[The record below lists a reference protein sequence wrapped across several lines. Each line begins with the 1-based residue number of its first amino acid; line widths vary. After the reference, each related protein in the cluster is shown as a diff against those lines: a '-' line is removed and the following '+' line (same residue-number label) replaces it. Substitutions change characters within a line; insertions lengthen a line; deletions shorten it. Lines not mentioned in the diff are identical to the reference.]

1 MAITAG
7 GIGSGLDIESLVT
20 QLVAAEGQ
28 PTSFRLDRKEASF
41 QADLSAYGTL
51 KAALS
56 TFQTSV
62 KALNDPESFQGRS
75 ATSSDT
81 DLFTVSADTTAVAGS
96 YDIEVTQLAEAAKLR
111 SGDFTS
117 GTEVVGTGTL
127 DITLGSDTFQIV
139 VDTDNQTLEG
149 IRDAINAASDNPGVT
164 ASIINV
170 DDGLGGSVSRLILSS
185 DKIGAANDISIA
197 VTDDDLDN
205 ADTSGLSQLATANL
219 TSLQAAQDAIIFVDQ
234 QQVTRGDN
242 TFSDVITGVSF
253 TLKKADIGT
262 TETLAIALD
271 KASVKSKVTGFV
283 ESYNS
288 LVETMNTLASYSSE
302 GGASGPL
309 VGDSVLRGVKSQ
321 IRQQM
326 TSAISGLEFSTL
338 SEIGVT
344 TDDTGKLKLDSS
356 KFDEVLTSDF
366 TAVSQLFASENGLA
380 NSLSGILEGYIDS
393 SGILSA
399 RTEGLQNRIGS
410 ISDDRER
417 LGLRLDALEKRYRA
431 QFTAMDILV
440 AQLQSTGNFLT
451 SQLAN
456 LPKPNSIR
464 SNN

>member
-7 GIGSGLDIESLVT
+7 GIGSGLDIESLVS

-51 KAALS
+51 KSALS
-56 TFQTSV
+56 TFQDSV
-62 KALNDPESFQGRS
+62 KKLNDPESFQGRS

-96 YDIEVTQLAEAAKLR
+96 YDIEVTQLAEAAKMR
-111 SGDFTS
+111 SGNFAS
-117 GTEVVGTGTL
+117 GTAVVGTGTL
-127 DITLGSDTFQIV
+127 DIALGSDTFQV
-139 VDTDNQTLEG
+139 TVDASNQTLDG

-170 DDGLGGSVSRLILSS
+170 DDGLGGSVSRLIISS

-197 VTDDDLDN
+197 VADDDLDN
-205 ADTSGLSQLATANL
+205 ADTSGLSQLATGNL
-219 TSLQAAQDAIIFVDQ
+219 TTLQAAQDSIIFVDQ
-234 QQVTRGDN
+234 QQVTRGSN

-253 TLKKADIGT
+253 TLKKADVGT
-262 TETLAIALD
+262 TETLTVALD
-271 KASVKSKVTGFV
+271 KSSVASKVTGFV

-288 LVETMNTLASYSSE
+288 LVETMSTLASYSSD

-309 VGDSVLRGVKSQ
+309 VGDSVLRGVQNQ

-326 TSAISGLEFSTL
+326 TSAVSGLEFGTL
-338 SEIGVT
+338 AEIGVK
-344 TDDTGKLKLDSS
+344 TDESGKLTLDSS
-356 KFDEVLTSDF
+356 KLDEVMALDF
-366 TAVSQLFASENGLA
+366 TVVSQLFASDNGLA
-380 NSLSGILEGYIDS
+380 KSLSGVLEGYVDS
-393 SGILSA
+393 GGILNS
-399 RTEGLQNRIGS
+399 RTDGLQSRIES

-417 LGLRLDALEKRYRA
+417 LGQRLIALESRYRA

-440 AQLQSTGNFLT
+440 AQLNSTSNFLT